1 MTASVDRWLSARHL
15 GDEYN
20 CLHFAR
26 DVWLAETGE
35 DLEERL
41 SGLLGSAAEGRRAA
55 RHRPDRSAM
64 RRLDAPE
71 DPCLVLMRRPRS
83 QPHAGV
89 YLRGR
94 VLHLTE
100 RGAEFHEPG
109 VAARGFSKLEY
120 YR

>member
-1 MTASVDRWLSARHL
+1 MSVDRWLAHRHR
-15 GDEYN
+15 GDAYN

-26 DVWLAETGE
+26 DVWLDETGE
-35 DLEERL
+35 DLRDRL
-41 SGLLGSAAEGRRAA
+41 GLLLAASTAERRIGRAREGVRAF
-55 RHRPDRSAM
+55 
-64 RRLDAPE
+64 RRLERPE

-83 QPHAGV
+83 EPHAGV

-100 RGAEFHEPG
+100 RGAEFHEPA
-109 VAARGFSKLEY
+109 VASRGFTEVEY